1 MAKPIQYCKVKLN
14 KILKKRKKICQ
25 KIKFRHEIDK
35 MKNVMFF
42 EVLEILIGIVKTF
55 TTKHR

>member
-1 MAKPIQYCKVKLN
+1 MKL
-14 KILKKRKKICQ
+14 IY
-25 KIKFRHEIDK
+25 K
-35 MKNVMFF
+35 MKNITFF